1 MVLHLARRQLWL
13 AAGFGLAGSLTLSAA
28 ASGLLDG
35 RPVSWWLV
43 VHLGG
48 ASLAHDLF
56 WAGVAALCAAW
67 LWLGWLLRAERGQ
80 SAQGDRLLTPG
91 RLAAVAALWAL
102 PLIAGPALF
111 SHDLYSYLAQG
122 ELMRSGLDPYSRAP
136 VALASVHQQ
145 AVLHTVSPFWRHTTA
160 PYGPAFVGL
169 SALIAVLAGSHIVL
183 AVILLRGLEVAGVA
197 LMAAFVPRLAGSLG
211 ADPAL
216 ASWLA
221 VASPLTL
228 LELIGAG
235 HNDALMAGLLAAG
248 VYLAVR
254 RHPLAA
260 IGLCTL
266 AATVKLPA
274 AAAVVMIAIC
284 WLRDDP
290 GRSPAILG
298 RALAVCAA
306 VLAAVGVATGAGLGW
321 LNGSLLSTPGKVH
334 LAITPATALGW
345 SAHSLLETLG
355 LNTGGSARA
364 WELAVGHVF
373 EGLTALLGLWL
384 CWRVRY
390 PRLVASLA
398 ALLLVSVLGGP
409 AAWPWYLCWG
419 IVLAAGLPGWQRSGW
434 LVAVSVLGVF
444 AVYPGGTLRF
454 PVSDSPYLL
463 AAYAAALVLAALLHR
478 RGPAPPR
485 PAEGGL
491 APRPAEGALSVP
503 APLRTVE
510 GGALIAGDAEA
521 VR

>member
-1 MVLHLARRQLWL
+1 
-13 AAGFGLAGSLTLSAA
+13 
-28 ASGLLDG
+28 
-35 RPVSWWLV
+35 
-43 VHLGG
+43 
-48 ASLAHDLF
+48 
-56 WAGVAALCAAW
+56 
-67 LWLGWLLRAERGQ
+67 
-80 SAQGDRLLTPG
+80 
-91 RLAAVAALWAL
+91 
-102 PLIAGPALF
+102 
-111 SHDLYSYLAQG
+111 
-122 ELMRSGLDPYSRAP
+122 
-136 VALASVHQQ
+136 
-145 AVLHTVSPFWRHTTA
+145 
-160 PYGPAFVGL
+160 
-169 SALIAVLAGSHIVL
+169 
-183 AVILLRGLEVAGVA
+183 
-197 LMAAFVPRLAGSLG
+197 
-211 ADPAL
+211 
-216 ASWLA
+216 

-373 EGLTALLGLWL
+373 EALTALLGLWL

-491 APRPAEGALSVP
+491 APRPAEGAVAPRPAEGALSVP